1 MKSLEE
7 LHQLR
12 LTEKRVK
19 ELLDLL
25 KANNYQY
32 KFIDNT
38 FNGWSNSIEPVFS
51 ETEKTDLKELADFI
65 RKYFIDETEMIIG
78 NPLDEYETNKCTED
92 YNKFLEDW
100 SNYND
105 YYPDLDYSKPYD
117 ELYKDYFYNIL
128 PDQDRIYTYDF
139 LANKTSK
146 DFVLYYVDNFT
157 IHYSEV
163 CFWNEI
169 AKNDT
174 NYDEICKIS
183 EVIASFYN
191 SSIITLPKNY
201 ISTSKQYEN
210 EIYDRILGLCRNLSK
225 DTALK
230 MLDDIK
236 NVL

>member
-1 MKSLEE
+1 MK
-7 LHQLR
+7 

-32 KFIDNT
+32 KFIENT
-38 FNGWSNSIEPVFS
+38 FNTWTDIKYPEFIS
-51 ETEKTDLKELADFI
+51 ESEKIDLKELSDFI
-65 RKYFIDETEMIIG
+65 QKYFIVETETIIE
-78 NPLDEYETNKCTED
+78 NPLDEYKTDNHNED
-92 YNKFLEDW
+92 YNKFLEEW

-105 YYPDLDYSKPYD
+105 YYSDLDYSKPYN
-117 ELYKDYFYNIL
+117 EIYKDYFYNVL
-128 PDQDRIYTYDF
+128 PEQDRIYTYDF
-139 LANKTSK
+139 LVTKTSK

-169 AKNDT
+169 AKDT
-174 NYDEICKIS
+174 FVDNYDEICKIA

-191 SSIITLPKNY
+191 SSIITLPKDY
-201 ISTSKQYEN
+201 TSTSKQYEN
-210 EIYDRILGLCRNLSK
+210 EIYERVLGLCRNLSK